1 MANEDEVI
9 LTIPRKLFRR
19 LQELARRRGTDPKAI
34 IIESLETRLAAE
46 RL

>member
-9 LTIPRKLFRR
+9 LTIPRELFRR
-19 LQELARRRGTDPKAI
+19 LRELARRKGTDPKAI
-34 IIESLETRLAAE
+34 LIETLEIRLQEE

>member
-9 LTIPRKLFRR
+9 LTIPRELFRR
-19 LQELARRRGTDPKAI
+19 LRELARRKGTDPKAI
-34 IIESLETRLAAE
+34 LIEVLETRLAEE